1 MAEKSSRQGDSEAEQ
16 RPNEDSKKDR
26 EDDVRERLGLTLN
39 PPSPLARPDAQLISK
54 TLKIQAPS
62 IEDKVVALYVT
73 VSYWNDVPF
82 EIFLHTKDPASAAN
96 AEGLTRLCSMWL
108 RSGGEI
114 DEIVTQLRGISI
126 GTTVAFNEG
135 GARITSMC
143 DAIAYVLDHNR
154 TYGEP
159 IEHKMHRTGE

>member
-1 MAEKSSRQGDSEAEQ
+1 MAQKPSGERDSEAEQ
-16 RPNEDSKKDR
+16 RQDEDSKKNR
-26 EDDVRERLGLTLN
+26 EEDVRERLGLTLN
-39 PPSPLARPDAQLISK
+39 PPSPLPRPDAQLISK
-54 TLKIQAPS
+54 TLKILAPS
-62 IEDKVVALYVT
+62 IEDKVVSLFVT

-82 EIFLHTKDPASAAN
+82 EIFLHTKDPASSAN

-126 GTTVAFNEG
+126 GSTVAFNEG

-143 DAIAYVLDHNR
+143 DAVAYVLDHNR
-154 TYGEP
+154 TLGNP
-159 IEHKMHRTGE
+159 VEHKLHRTGE